1 EGSTQVVE
9 LAAVVRAFQLF
20 QEPLRQEPFDLITD
34 SAYVANIVKRIEGSV
49 LKDVSNDALYRYLT
63 CLYTIVQSRTN
74 QYFVSHIRA
83 HSSLPGF
90 LTEGN
95 SRADKLTVTIVNT
108 LPNIFEQAKLSHAFF
123 HQNAQALMR
132 MFHLSRDQVKAIIN
146 TCPDCQL
153 VQPPVST
160 GAVNPRGLQSLQL
173 WQTNVTKYPYF
184 GKYKN
189 IHLSVDTFSNAVFA
203 SVHTGETAKH
213 VCQHFLQAF
222 ASLGVPQEIKTDNG
236 PAYTGQKVTTFLMN
250 WGAHHTFGIPYS
262 PTSQAIVE
270 RTHHSLKC
278 ILDQQKG
285 D

>member
-1 EGSTQVVE
+1 EGSRQVVE
-9 LAAVVRAFQLF
+9 LAAAFRAFQLF
-20 QEPLRQEPFDLITD
+20 QKPFNLITD
-34 SAYVANIVKRIEGSV
+34 SASVANIVKRIEGSV
-49 LKDVSNDALYRYLT
+49 LKHVSNDALYRYLA

-95 SRADKLTVTIVNT
+95 SRA
-108 LPNIFEQAKLSHAFF
+108 
-123 HQNAQALMR
+123 
-132 MFHLSRDQVKAIIN
+132 KAIIN

-173 WQTNVTKYPYF
+173 WQTDVTKYLSS

-236 PAYTGQKVTTFLMN
+236 PAYTAQKVATFLMT
-250 WGAHHTFGIPYS
+250 WGVRHTFGIPYS

-270 RTHHSLKC
+270 KTCHSLKC

>member
-20 QEPLRQEPFDLITD
+20 QEPFNLITD

-49 LKDVSNDALYRYLT
+49 LKDVSNNALYRYLK
-63 CLYTIVQSRTN
+63 CLYTLVQDRTN

-83 HSSLPGF
+83 HFSLPGF
-90 LTEGN
+90 LAEGN
-95 SRADKLTVTIVNT
+95 SRADKLTVDIVNT

-132 MFHLSRDQVKAIIN
+132 MFRLSRDQARAIVN

-153 VQPPVST
+153 VQPPVSM

-173 WQTNVTKYPYF
+173 WQTDITKYPSF

-203 SVHTGETAKH
+203 SVYTGETANH

-222 ASLGVPQEIKTDNG
+222 TSLGVPQEIKTDNG
-236 PAYTGQKVTTFLMN
+236 PAYTAQKVATFLMN
-250 WGAHHTFGIPYS
+250 WGVSHTFGIPYL

-270 RTHHSLKC
+270 RTHHSFKR
-278 ILDQQKG
+278 ILDKQKG
-285 D
+285 